1 MTGALDFSP
10 LDRAIAALDD
20 ALSVLGSSAWFEGQS
35 AAVQN
40 TLIAGAVQSVEFVF
54 ELAVKSLRRALEHH
68 FADSTGVDAMSYRTL
83 IRTAAERGL
92 IDRVEP
98 WFAYRD
104 MRNITAHTYD
114 RAKARALL
122 AEAPALRDDARALHT
137 RLVALG

>member
-10 LDRAIAALDD
+10 LDRAIDALDD
-20 ALSVLGSSAWFEGQS
+20 ALSVLGSAAWFDGQS
-35 AAVQN
+35 PAVQN

-54 ELAVKSLRRALEHH
+54 ELSIKSLRRALEHH
-68 FADSTGVDAMSYRTL
+68 FADGAGIDAMSYRAL

-92 IDRVEP
+92 VDRVEP

-114 RAKARALL
+114 HVKALALL
-122 AEAPALRDDARALHT
+122 AEAPRLRDDARALHR
-137 RLVALG
+137 RLAALS